1 MTLTFHPA
9 AASAPAVTAEKDKDK
24 ETLPVEPDT
33 EVVKA
38 GAEPET
44 KVEEEKE
51 NTSQNNL
58 HLPKA
63 LDKAETVIGFGPN
76 ERSWEGAG
84 KHIPPVKASAA
95 PAVVTGCLKNGSL
108 RTEGSRRKLRNPV
121 KNLTFA
127 DIFRKPAGEDKERE
141 KH

>member
-9 AASAPAVTAEKDKDK
+9 PTSAPAVTAEKDK

-38 GAEPET
+38 GTEPET

-58 HLPKA
+58 RLPKA
-63 LDKAETVIGFGPN
+63 LEKAETVIGFGPN
-76 ERSWEGAG
+76 ERTWEGAG
-84 KHIPPVKASAA
+84 KPIPPVKASAA

-127 DIFRKPAGEDKERE
+127 DIFRKPAGKDKERE